1 MEKYHGCGRDVDE
14 VRLLWA
20 ALQEYIQ
27 EALLVVLRCLY
38 MASEP
43 LIFNEC
49 NAFHHKLR
57 HFASVKIVLLCHN
70 TNHDHLR
77 FLERNDV
84 VDLKFSLN
92 LSGCSFR
99 ANPRLRS

>member
-1 MEKYHGCGRDVDE
+1 MEKYHERGRDVDE

-57 HFASVKIVLLCHN
+57 HFASVKIVLYYLLQY
-70 TNHDHLR
+70 TMR
-77 FLERNDV
+77 
-84 VDLKFSLN
+84 S
-92 LSGCSFR
+92 SFASR
-99 ANPRLRS
+99 VI